1 MNITHKHTLFLS
13 CILALLVLFVPIV
26 WLQVSR
32 GGYEVY
38 GPTVPHVY
46 IYGGGITGKDVSW
59 WGIGFAVNCQRFFIG
74 IFLLLGLWGL
84 FVSRASNAIVLLIL
98 QALLLVLFP
107 FWMLVYIGGVSNN
120 SDGAGLTPHLHIG
133 MLIYGVLVV
142 LNVMSFVKVI
152 RNRHLFLP

>member
-1 MNITHKHTLFLS
+1 MNINHKHTLFLS
-13 CILALLVLFVPIV
+13 SMLTLSVLFVPIV

-59 WGIGFAVNCQRFFIG
+59 WGIGFAVNFQRFFIG
-74 IFLLLGLWGL
+74 IFLLLGLWRL

-107 FWMLVYIGGVSNN
+107 FWMLAYIGGVSNN

-133 MLIYGVLVV
+133 MVIYVVLFV
-142 LNVMSFVKVI
+142 LNVWSFVNVI